1 MDQDSSSAPNVAD
14 FAASAG
20 SIIGQ
25 CAQFSATNHLEF
37 NIKSSFRWLAE
48 VSAGH
53 TFSRQNS

>member
-25 CAQFSATNHLEF
+25 CTQFSATNHLEF
-37 NIKSSFRWLAE
+37 NTKSSFRWLAK
-48 VSAGH
+48 VSAGQN
-53 TFSRQNS
+53 FSRQNS